1 MSEKYLIFGATGSVG
16 SSLAEQLKNSGND
29 IHLVA
34 RNESEVKAIA
44 EKLGCSYTVADVLE
58 DGFIEKVKSDIN
70 EIKGVAYCVG
80 SIDLKPLRMVT
91 EADMNKCMKL
101 NLYSAI
107 EAIKGFQESLKKNKG
122 SVVLFSTV
130 AAQRGFTNHTIIASA
145 KAAVEGLTVTLAAEF
160 APNIRVNCIAPSLS
174 KSKIAEPMLKN
185 PAIAEGI
192 AKAHPLKR
200 LGEGKDSAALAKF
213 LITEDSSWITGQV
226 IAVDGGRSKLS

>member
-16 SSLAEQLKNSGND
+16 SSLAEQLKNTGKD
-29 IHLVA
+29 IHLIA
-34 RNESEVKAIA
+34 RNENEVKAIA

-70 EIKGVAYCVG
+70 DIKGIAYCVG

-107 EAIKGFQESLKKNKG
+107 EVIKGFQESLKKNKG

-160 APNIRVNCIAPSLS
+160 APSIRVNCIAPSLS

-213 LITEDSSWITGQV
+213 LITEESSWITGQI

>member
-34 RNESEVKAIA
+34 RNESEVKVIA

-70 EIKGVAYCVG
+70 EIKGFAYCVG

-213 LITEDSSWITGQV
+213 LITEESSWITGQI

>member
-70 EIKGVAYCVG
+70 DIKGIAYCVG

-213 LITEDSSWITGQV
+213 LITEDSSWVTGQV

>member
-34 RNESEVKAIA
+34 RNESEVRAIA

-70 EIKGVAYCVG
+70 EIKGIAYCVG

-107 EAIKGFQESLKKNKG
+107 EVIKGFQVILKKNKG

-145 KAAVEGLTVTLAAEF
+145 KAAVEGLTVTLAAEL
-160 APNIRVNCIAPSLS
+160 APNIRVNCVAPSLS

-185 PAIAEGI
+185 AVIAEGI

-213 LITEDSSWITGQV
+213 LITEDSSWVTGQI

>member
-16 SSLAEQLKNSGND
+16 SSLAEQLKNSGSD

-34 RNESEVKAIA
+34 RNESEVKVIA

-58 DGFIEKVKSDIN
+58 DGFIEKVKSDISN
-70 EIKGVAYCVG
+70 IKGVAYCVG

-213 LITEDSSWITGQV
+213 LITEESSWVTGQI